1 MKRKDYSQKKSA
13 DSFGTYLQV
22 AQNISSKTYES
33 RDLDINELLYPPSP
47 ESEAQDSVEE
57 VPEEEIQGKELMTLI
72 STLEPTTI
80 SKLMRQSPLN
90 FLDFARQ
97 LNVLVDVGLVELTSS
112 ESDPDAEIVQLSKLG
127 RQTLSLEE

>member
-1 MKRKDYSQKKSA
+1 MKGKDYSQKKSA

-22 AQNISSKTYES
+22 VQNISSKTYES
-33 RDLDINELLYPPSP
+33 RDLDINKLLS
-47 ESEAQDSVEE
+47 ESEAQDTAEE

-80 SKLMRQSPLN
+80 SELMRQSPLN

-112 ESDPDAEIVQLSKLG
+112 ESDPDAEIVQLSRLG
-127 RQTLSLEE
+127 RQTLSIEE